1 MITGKHLIAGK
12 WIEGDSKFASE
23 PAHGEAHDFSVGTPA
38 HVDAAVAAAE
48 EAFWSFG
55 YSTRAERAA
64 FLRTI
69 AEEIDARGDEITQ
82 IGTQESGLPEARL
95 IGERGRELRDFL
107 ERDLGEEGMK
117 RSVVAV
123 ATSDTPALVRLKAA
137 YTGTAVAEFF
147 RDQGYNVMLMM
158 DSVTRFAMAQREV
171 GLAIGEP
178 PATKGYTPSCF
189 ALLPKLMERAGTSP
203 KGTIT
208 AVYTVL
214 VDGDDMNEPIADA
227 VRGILDG
234 HIILSRKLAH
244 QNHYP
249 AIDILGSVSRV
260 MNQMVTPEHRQTAG
274 QMRVLLADL
283 AEARELLALGGYE
296 RGNSAEFDRALA
308 AEPALH
314 NFLRQDDPSPIAF
327 PQLVAEMSEV

>member
-1 MITGKHLIAGK
+1 
-12 WIEGDSKFASE
+12 
-23 PAHGEAHDFSVGTPA
+23 
-38 HVDAAVAAAE
+38 
-48 EAFWSFG
+48 
-55 YSTRAERAA
+55 
-64 FLRTI
+64 
-69 AEEIDARGDEITQ
+69 
-82 IGTQESGLPEARL
+82 GLA
-95 IGERGRELRDFL
+95 
-107 ERDLGEEGMK
+107 
-117 RSVVAV
+117 RSVVVA
-123 ATSDTPALVRLKAA
+123 ATSDRSPLERIKGALLATAIAEA
-137 YTGTAVAEFF
+137 Y
-147 RDQGYNVMLMM
+147 RDDGLNVCLMM
-158 DSVTRFAMAQREV
+158 DSVTRVAMAQREI
-171 GLAIGEP
+171 GLTVGEP
-178 PATKGYTPSCF
+178 PTSRGYTPSVF
-189 ALLPKLMERAGTSP
+189 AVLPRLLERAGNNAQGS
-203 KGTIT
+203 IT
-208 AVYTVL
+208 GIYTVL
-214 VDGDDMNEPIADA
+214 VEGDDMNEPVADT